1 MVCGTLTSLVRI
13 ELISTTSSV
22 IIREIK
28 AMSDAGSAHMA
39 YFYFDFQATG
49 KQDSRALL
57 SSLLV
62 QLSGQSDQ
70 FCGVLLGLYSK
81 HQNGIERPTIESLA
95 QCLKD
100 MLSIAGQ
107 VPIYLILDALDE
119 CPTDS
124 GMPPPRE
131 KVLDLVEELVEFR
144 HPNLHLCITSRLE
157 YDIRTVLEPLA
168 TQKVTLHDESGQKQD
183 IIDYV
188 TSSVIREDKKM
199 KKWPVKDQNMVIEKL
214 AEKADGM

>member
-1 MVCGTLTSLVRI
+1 
-13 ELISTTSSV
+13 V

-39 YFYFDFQATG
+39 YFYFDFKFQDTG

-62 QLSGQSDQ
+62 QLSVQSDQ
-70 FCGVLLGLYSK
+70 FYSVLHGLYLK
-81 HQNGIERPTIESLA
+81 HENGSDIPTPKSLA

-107 VPIYLILDALDE
+107 VPIYLVLDALDE
-119 CPTDS
+119 CPNVPTS
-124 GMPPPRE
+124 LE
-131 KVLDLVEELVEFR
+131 KVLDLVEDLVELR
-144 HPNLHLCITSRLE
+144 LPNLHLCITSRPV
-157 YDIRTVLEPLA
+157 YDIRTVLDPLA
-168 TQKVTLHDESGQKQD
+168 TQQLSLHDESGQKQD

-188 TSSVIREDKKM
+188 SSVIRSDQRM
-199 KKWPVKDQNMVIEKL
+199 RRWPVEDQDMVTVKL